1 MFVTCW
7 KIFIDGEE
15 IEIYKA
21 LDALIAFDIEGSGEH
36 TIEMRYIPDIY
47 VTGMK
52 ISICGISVFIIIC
65 VLDMVLKKTKLIK
78 TRSEK
83 SHIYWTLEDFD
94 EDHEQYLL
102 AGAPFEK
109 KRIRDIFKKIKK
121 SKKENGEN

>member
-1 MFVTCW
+1 
-7 KIFIDGEE
+7 
-15 IEIYKA
+15 
-21 LDALIAFDIEGSGEH
+21 
-36 TIEMRYIPDIY
+36 
-47 VTGMK
+47 
-52 ISICGISVFIIIC
+52 
-65 VLDMVLKKTKLIK
+65 MVLKKTKLIK